1 MEKIT
6 YKDQTNCYKLSNGT
20 VDVIVA
26 IDFGPRIRRKG
37 FAGGEN
43 ILGEHPDTKAI
54 TELGEWRAWGGHR
67 LWTAPEVN
75 PRSYAPDNQPVEF
88 TIENDNSIRLIQRAE
103 PPTNIE
109 KEMNVTLDADGSGVS
124 VEHKIMNGNLW
135 GIDVAP
141 WALTIMNGGGE
152 AIFPQEPYRSWDD
165 YLLPARQIVLWHYTD
180 LSDPRWTLGKKFL
193 RLRSDA
199 EHSTPQKIGLAN
211 KQNWAAYHRNKTVFI
226 KRFVYEEGATY
237 PDFGSNNETYTAA
250 SFIELETLAPLQ
262 RLGAGASATHRER
275 WSLFDKVEIGL
286 TDDDA
291 EAALSACL
299 AQISK

>member
-1 MEKIT
+1 MEKIS
-6 YKDQTNCYKLSNGT
+6 YKDQTNCFKLSNGAF
-20 VDVIVA
+20 DVIVA
-26 IDFGPRIRRKG
+26 TDFGPRILFYG
-37 FAGGEN
+37 FTGGEN
-43 ILGEHPDTKAI
+43 ILGEHPDAKAM
-54 TELGEWRAWGGHR
+54 TELGEWKAWGGHR

-88 TIENDNSIRLIQRAE
+88 TIENENSIRLVQYAE

-109 KEMNVTLDADGSGVS
+109 KEMIVTLEAEGSGVT
-124 VEHKIMNGNLW
+124 VAHKITNRNLW
-135 GIDVAP
+135 EIEVAP
-141 WALTIMNGGGE
+141 WALTIMNGDGGGE

-165 YLLPARQIVLWHYTD
+165 YLLPARQLVLWHYTD

-199 EHSTPQKIGLAN
+199 GQSAPQKIGLAN
-211 KQNWAAYHRNKTVFI
+211 KQNWAAYHRNDMVFI

-237 PDFGSNNETYTAA
+237 PDFGSNNETYTAG

-262 RLGAGASATHRER
+262 RIEIGASATHQER
-275 WSLFDKVEIGL
+275 WSLFNKIEIGV
-286 TDDDA
+286 TDDDI

-299 AQISK
+299 VQ

>member
-6 YKDQTNCYKLSNGT
+6 YKDQSNCFKLSNGT

-26 IDFGPRIRRKG
+26 TNFGPRILFYG

-43 ILGEHPDTKAI
+43 ILGEHPDAKAI

-88 TIENDNSIRLIQRAE
+88 TIENENSIRLVGRAE

-109 KEMNVTLDADGSGVS
+109 KEMIVTLDAEGSGVT
-124 VEHKIMNGNLW
+124 VAHKITNRNLW
-135 GIDVAP
+135 GIEVAP

-165 YLLPARQIVLWHYTD
+165 YLLPARQLVLWHYTD
-180 LSDPRWTLGKKFL
+180 LSDSRWTLGKKFL

-199 EHSTPQKIGLAN
+199 EQSAPQKIGLAN
-211 KQNWAAYHRNKTVFI
+211 KQNWAAYHRNETLFI
-226 KRFVYEEGATY
+226 KRFVYEEGAIY
-237 PDFGSNNETYTAA
+237 PDFGSNNETYTAG

-262 RLGAGASATHRER
+262 RLESGAAATHHER
-275 WSLFDKVEIGL
+275 WSLFNEIELGV
-286 TDDDA
+286 TDDET

-299 AQISK
+299 